1 MARQASFTGRPR
13 RAPNRER
20 TKNSRSTGSDNAEDN
35 RLTHLMADDDELLAE
50 LELTG
55 ANDVDE
61 QFSVVLWLQ
70 KTTI

>member
-1 MARQASFTGRPR
+1 MARQAFVNPITGRPR

-20 TKNSRSTGSDNAEDN
+20 TDNAEDN